1 MFKKDG
7 PMMQNSDNLGTDER
21 PVSRDENPF
30 VAYVGALPAFSTVEE
45 INAWIKDLREDDSG
59 GDEIC

>member
-1 MFKKDG
+1 
-7 PMMQNSDNLGTDER
+7 MMQNSDNLGTDER